1 MLKRAIALYLVCMV
15 IVAAG
20 CVNCNLDLGE
30 LKERVGVY
38 DSRAVALA
46 YWRTENRLD
55 NYHDPLIEQIKKAKA
70 EGDKELVK
78 KLDAELWGHR
88 KLLHKQVF
96 SNGPIDDVLE
106 KINDE
111 VAEVRNEANFIA
123 IVSKWDKKTLKSYK
137 CAELVDATDMIVAQF
152 NPDEKVLKT
161 IEVMKKEKPIPGI
174 ALDIMMKLTGHYQID
189 QQAA

>member
-1 MLKRAIALYLVCMV
+1 MAKKRIVLGLMCVV
-15 IVAAG
+15 LVAAG
-20 CVNCNLDLGE
+20 CVSCNLDTDE
-30 LKERVGVY
+30 PKERVGVY
-38 DSRAVALA
+38 DSRAVVLA

-55 NYHDPLIEQIKKAKA
+55 NYHVPLTEQIKKAKA
-70 EGDKELVK
+70 AGDKELVK

-96 SNGPIDDVLE
+96 SNAPIDDVLE

-111 VAEVRNEANFIA
+111 VAEVMKEANFIA
-123 IVSKWDKKTLKSYK
+123 IISKWDKKTLKSYK

-161 IEVMKKEKPIPGI
+161 IEVMKKEKPMPGI
-174 ALDIMMKLTGHYQID
+174 ALDVMMKLKGH
-189 QQAA
+189 